1 MDHGETPK
9 DLFSECL
16 QGSQSMK
23 PVLSSFPKI
32 LDFPSCPLSPATPP
46 SVLLRELESPLPKS
60 KEIEKERIKLKTSA
74 PCLVN

>member
-1 MDHGETPK
+1 MTTDFTQVTNMIYRTK
-9 DLFSECL
+9 SV
-16 QGSQSMK
+16 K

-46 SVLLRELESPLPKS
+46 SVLLRVLESPLPKS